1 MTRSHRNEKGQHAP
15 AQSKV
20 AKAMGH
26 KRASGLINRS
36 LDVVSGSVEDKK
48 TKTVDIDEHIPAKFD
63 RFLAVHE
70 RAEAK
75 AMAKGMSYA
84 KAHATVAVPAERK
97 AVEKAGKSWK
107 KYTEEVAGLLSH
119 IEHEKICKAP
129 RNPHVDPK
137 KAIRK

>member
-1 MTRSHRNEKGQHAP
+1 MTRSHRNEKGQIAP

-26 KRASGLINRS
+26 KRAAGIVNKY
-36 LDVVSGSVEDKK
+36 DVVSGAVEN
-48 TKTVDIDEHIPAKFD
+48 TKTGKVEEDSHIPKKF
-63 RFLAVHE
+63 RPFIAVHE

-75 AMAKGMSYA
+75 AMKGGMGYE
-84 KAHATVAVPAERK
+84 KAHDTVAIPAERA
-97 AVEKAGKSWK
+97 AVRKAGKSWK

-119 IEHEKICKAP
+119 IEHEHVCKAP